1 MQGLRFDLFNIF
13 SQGTYLVA
21 KLDVFFR
28 GGNLYRFEFVFLLVL
43 AFAFV
48 AEEAVRVDDDAGV
61 FAGRPGAGA
70 GGGHSRLGQDHRTTG
85 AHLMFG
91 IVSGLV

>member
-1 MQGLRFDLFNIF
+1 MISSTF
-13 SQGTYLVA
+13 SA
-21 KLDVFFR
+21 KGHTSSPNWMFFFR
-28 GGNLYRFEFVFLLVL
+28 GGNLYIFEFVFLLVL

-70 GGGHSRLGQDHRTTG
+70 GGGHSRLSQDHRTTG